1 MADGDL
7 APPAAP
13 ILEAMHLFTVDDYH
27 RMGEAGIFA
36 GAGRVELI
44 EGVIASLS
52 PVGPRHFAV
61 VLRVSRLLAKAVGEQ
76 ATLSIQG
83 PVRMAP
89 RSEPEPDVAVLKP
102 RADDYE
108 HGLPGPRD
116 VLLLVEVSDATL
128 ARDRDVKVPL
138 YARHGIVEY
147 WLLDLNAREA
157 LVHRQ
162 PQPDEG
168 RFLVVERKKA
178 DAVLELAA
186 LPGARIPLAGV
197 FSATAAD

>member
-36 GAGRVELI
+36 DAGRVELI

-52 PVGPRHFAV
+52 PVGPRHFAI
-61 VLRVSRLLAKAVGEQ
+61 VLRISRLLAKAVGER

-83 PVRMAP
+83 PVRLAP
-89 RSEPEPDVAVLKP
+89 RSEPEPDAAVLRP

-108 HGLPGPRD
+108 HGLPGPSD
-116 VLLLVEVSDATL
+116 ILLLVEVSDSTL
-128 ARDRDVKVPL
+128 ARDRDVKAPL
-138 YARHGIVEY
+138 YAAHGIPEY
-147 WLLDLNAREA
+147 WLVDLDARKV
-157 LVHRQ
+157 LVHRDPLPTERRWRSVQ
-162 PQPDEG
+162 PVGP
-168 RFLVVERKKA
+168 
-178 DAVLELAA
+178 DAVLDVAT
-186 LPGARIPLAGV
+186 LPGAAVPLAGL
-197 FSATAAD
+197 FGAGQPG

>member
-138 YARHGIVEY
+138 YAAHGIPEY
-147 WLLDLNAREA
+147 WLIDLDARKV
-157 LVHRQ
+157 LVHRD
-162 PQPDEG
+162 PLP
-168 RFLVVERKKA
+168 VERRWQSVQSVGA
-178 DAVLELAA
+178 DALLNLAV
-186 LPGARIPLAGV
+186 LPGAATPLAGL
-197 FSATAAD
+197 FEAGQPS